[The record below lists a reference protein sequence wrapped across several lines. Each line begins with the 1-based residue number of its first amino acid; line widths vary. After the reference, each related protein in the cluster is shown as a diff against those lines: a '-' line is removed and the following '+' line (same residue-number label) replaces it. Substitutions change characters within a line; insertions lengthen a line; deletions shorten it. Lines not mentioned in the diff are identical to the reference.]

1 MSLSKRLH
9 RLIAWLALCVMLF
22 VAAAPSISRA
32 LASNSQISWMEV
44 CSATGIKRTTAPAN
58 NNAGQEQMPV
68 DKAHCGYCVL
78 QQHTPALASAAPGIA
93 LLVAVLAYPLFY
105 MPDVTVVRT
114 LVPTAHRSRAPP
126 SCI

>member
-44 CSATGIKRTTAPAN
+44 CSATGSS
-58 NNAGQEQMPV
+58 
-68 DKAHCGYCVL
+68 L
-78 QQHTPALASAAPGIA
+78 
-93 LLVAVLAYPLFY
+93 
-105 MPDVTVVRT
+105 
-114 LVPTAHRSRAPP
+114 
-126 SCI
+126 